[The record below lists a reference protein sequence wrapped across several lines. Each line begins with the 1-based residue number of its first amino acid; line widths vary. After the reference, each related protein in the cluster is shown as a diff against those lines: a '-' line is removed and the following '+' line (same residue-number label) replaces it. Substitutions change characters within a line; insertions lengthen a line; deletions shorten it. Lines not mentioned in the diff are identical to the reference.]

1 MIIIMMMKKGR
12 NPASND
18 DGSLSALPVDVE
30 CSLGVRNSGCAWVG
44 GSELCWHL
52 FFHANTRQDLFVVV
66 DRVDVFPPFFSGII
80 GGVRGK
86 GVRR

>member
-1 MIIIMMMKKGR
+1 MMKEET
-12 NPASND
+12 PASNDDD
-18 DGSLSALPVDVE
+18 DGSLSALPAR
-30 CSLGVRNSGCAWVG
+30 GVRNSGCAWVG

-80 GGVRGK
+80 GGVRGGRGDVK
-86 GVRR
+86 A